1 MGRAETGGRGVPG
14 KVIKSGRES
23 QSRRAG
29 GEIEASS
36 EWVRGGSRK
45 GDRVEPG
52 KAIDASRRG
61 ASEAAVGGVQGWPGE
76 AIEGSRSGRGMQP
89 MRARRAIKA
98 VVRGGA
104 RRAWRGKLRRTVN
117 GCKVGWEK

>member
-1 MGRAETGGRGVPG
+1 MGRAETGGRGAPG
-14 KVIKSGRES
+14 KAIKSGRES

-36 EWVRGGSRK
+36 ECVRGGSRK
-45 GDRVEPG
+45 GGVPG
-52 KAIDASRRG
+52 RAGVAIDASR

-117 GCKVGWEK
+117 GCEAGWEE

>member
-1 MGRAETGGRGVPG
+1 MV
-14 KVIKSGRES
+14 KSGRES

-29 GEIEASS
+29 GENEASS

-45 GDRVEPG
+45 GGRVEPG

-76 AIEGSRSGRGMQP
+76 AIEAGR
-89 MRARRAIKA
+89 
-98 VVRGGA
+98 VRGACGGGVSRCA
-104 RRAWRGKLRRTVN
+104 GRAAALTYDALAVRLR
-117 GCKVGWEK
+117 